1 MVWVQPWAGRPA
13 ALQAVS
19 GPLLCTSLPLT
30 TRCSPPQQQQ
40 QQPWGASWGPAGSLW
55 PSVVPG
61 AWGQLTVP
69 GDGFVV
75 TLGVWVSSCRPNK
88 IPQAWCLHA
97 NSWTL
102 DSIESR
108 NGPHS
113 AKSGVWAGL
122 PSSWR
127 LQPFQLLRSCPLPLA
142 LGPFLR
148 LQSRRGAPFFRLFL
162 HLQGPVK
169 MSGHLNDPGYHFK
182 VTWLATVTPPLP
194 CSPVWSQVWGKMLT
208 SLREGHSAFHR
219 GPWH

>member
-1 MVWVQPWAGRPA
+1 MGPA
-13 ALQAVS
+13 LGWPARCPAS
-19 GPLLCTSLPLT
+19 GFSASSLHQ
-30 TRCSPPQQQQ
+30 SPPDHPVLPTTAAAAAAVGGLVGTSR
-40 QQPWGASWGPAGSLW
+40 QPVALSRAWSLGAAD
-55 PSVVPG
+55 G
-61 AWGQLTVP
+61 AWRRLCCHP
-69 GDGFVV
+69 GK
-75 TLGVWVSSCRPNK
+75 TPSCCPNK

-108 NGPHS
+108 NGPLS

-162 HLQGPVK
+162 HVQGPVK

-208 SLREGHSAFHR
+208 SVREGHSAFHR